1 MKNIIRNLS
10 AFCLILSAFCSCDT
24 DLDNI
29 MIAPTS
35 APGNFA
41 VDNDDPL
48 VCSSENA
55 ADTAFVFSWSP
66 ADFGRNITSTYS
78 LQFSATDDFS
88 EVQEIAVGNNMLEAG
103 VTSDNLNTIM
113 HGLGMPIDVPSDLL
127 VRVKARP
134 MVLGSSTPALPELYS
149 ESVQSVNV
157 TSYALAPF
165 HLLGSMFGAWLTGD
179 PYAWDITN
187 YRYVM
192 FRDDPLSKDTYTG
205 HFLGF
210 NPVTYEGQIKF
221 QADGDL
227 GTYTQYGVT
236 DGKLSLTG
244 ANVEPA
250 EGGYYTITCSLSDMS
265 FSMVPYDAS
274 GAVEYGSISMSGSAV
289 NGTVELEQAFYDAH
303 IWSADNVELTV
314 GEAAFESGSKVWVG
328 TTFPWGKD
336 SGNGSINITKA
347 GTYYVK
353 FCDLTGHYVFYEK

>member
-10 AFCLILSAFCSCDT
+10 AVCLTLVAFCSCDT

-29 MIAPTS
+29 VLAPTA
-35 APGNFA
+35 APGNFM
-41 VDNDDPL
+41 VDTDEPL
-48 VCSSENA
+48 VCSSDNA
-55 ADTAFVFSWSP
+55 ADTAFVFSWTP
-66 ADFGRNITSTYS
+66 ADFGRNVSSAYS
-78 LQFSATDDFS
+78 LQFSASADFS
-88 EVQEIAVGNNMLEAG
+88 EVQEIVVGNGLLEAG

-113 HGLGMPIDVPSDLL
+113 HSLGMPMGVPADLL
-127 VRVKARP
+127 VRVKAKP

-149 ESVQSVNV
+149 ESTQSVNV
-157 TSYALAPF
+157 TSYAMAPF

-179 PYAWDITN
+179 PYAWDINN

-192 FRDDPLSKDTYTG
+192 FRDDPLAKDTYTG

-210 NPVTYEGQIKF
+210 DPVTYEGQIKF

-265 FSMVPYDAS
+265 FSMVPYDAA
-274 GAVEYGSISMSGSAV
+274 GAPEYAAVSMSGSAAG
-289 NGTVELEQAFYDAH
+289 GTVELEQAFYDTH
-303 IWSADNVELTV
+303 IWFADDVQLSEGDV
-314 GEAAFESGSKVWVG
+314 VFESGSATWAG
-328 TTFPWGKD
+328 TTFPYGKD
-336 SGNGSINITKA
+336 SGSGAISVTKA